1 MTHLIEKH
9 KTKNVQISRSQNVPN
24 NWIQFRAA
32 HLFRIKAKYAKDSF
46 LAL

>member
-9 KTKNVQISRSQNVPN
+9 KTKNVEISRSQNVPN

-32 HLFRIKAKYAKDSF
+32 HSVSHKKVSEVNATT
-46 LAL
+46 